1 MSNDETGLEYS
12 VKFKESSEHSSLYSH
27 GQWSIDE
34 VDKEGK
40 VVNDDLIPW
49 EWGVGFQVTKIIYLA
64 QHESDSNFVDDDEFE
79 EHTDYESISGS
90 LDIIP
95 DKDGFRYPDLEMF
108 GTKRVIKDLSL
119 VIYRSGEGDDK
130 YEGLT
135 ANGGLG
141 FESEIDFR
149 TQTIPDFL
157 QFTLSLN
164 DKKFDE
170 LKKLVIANRVTS
182 ISLRVNRCKGFYS
195 FWSPSISTH
204 LIKILLPYNS
214 QGIEVPESIED
225 IPRLGEVE
233 KYAFNYSVQN
243 DIVIASEN
251 NDDDEEIEEL
261 FEDEPVRTRE
271 QYIQEKTNNELQSIN
286 STLNKTRNFAI
297 AIVVLLFLILVA
309 S

>member
-1 MSNDETGLEYS
+1 MSENETGLEYS
-12 VKFKESSEHSSLYSH
+12 LKFKESSEHDSLYSH
-27 GQWSIDE
+27 GKWSIDE

-49 EWGVGFQVTKIIYLA
+49 DWGVDFQVTKIIYLA
-64 QHESDSNFVDDDEFE
+64 QHESDSNYVDDDELE
-79 EHTDYESISGS
+79 EHADYESIQGS
-90 LDIIP
+90 LDIMP
-95 DKDGFRYPDLEMF
+95 DKDGFRLPDLEMF

-119 VIYRSGEGDDK
+119 VIYRSSDYEANN
-130 YEGLT
+130 EGLS
-135 ANGGLG
+135 ASGGIG

-149 TQTIPDFL
+149 TRTIPDFL

-170 LKKLVIANRVTS
+170 LKKLVMANRATS
-182 ISLRVNRCKGFYS
+182 ISLRVHRCKGFYS

-204 LIKILLPYNS
+204 VIKILLPYNS
-214 QGIEVPESIED
+214 QGIELPEGIED

-233 KYAFNYSVQN
+233 KYSFNYSVQN
-243 DIVIASEN
+243 DLVIASEN
-251 NDDDEEIEEL
+251 DDDDEEIEEL

>member
-1 MSNDETGLEYS
+1 MSENETGLEYS
-12 VKFKESSEHSSLYSH
+12 LKFKESSEHDSLYP
-27 GQWSIDE
+27 WSIDE
-34 VDKEGK
+34 VDKDGK
-40 VVNDDLIPW
+40 VVNEDLIPW
-49 EWGVGFQVTKIIYLA
+49 DWGVDFQVTKIIYLA
-64 QHESDSNFVDDDEFE
+64 QHESDSNYVDHDELE
-79 EHTDYESISGS
+79 PHTDYESISGS
-90 LDIIP
+90 LDITP
-95 DKDGFRYPDLEMF
+95 DKNGFRLPDLEMF

-119 VIYRSGEGDDK
+119 VIYRSSDYEANN
-130 YEGLT
+130 EGLS
-135 ANGGLG
+135 AFGGLG
-141 FESEIDFR
+141 FETEIDFR
-149 TQTIPDFL
+149 TETLPDFL

-182 ISLRVNRCKGFYS
+182 ISLRVHRCKGLYS

-204 LIKILLPYNS
+204 LIKILLPSSS
-214 QGIEVPESIED
+214 QEIELPEGIED

-243 DIVIASEN
+243 DLVIASES
-251 NDDDEEIEEL
+251 DDDEEIEEL

-271 QYIQEKTNNELQSIN
+271 QYIQEKTNNELRSIN